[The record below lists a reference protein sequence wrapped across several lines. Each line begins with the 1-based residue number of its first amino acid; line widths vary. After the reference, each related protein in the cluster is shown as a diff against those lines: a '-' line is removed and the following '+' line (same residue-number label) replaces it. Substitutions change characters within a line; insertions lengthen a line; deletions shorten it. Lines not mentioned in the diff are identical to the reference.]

1 MGGPPRRRGVVV
13 VVGAHRRRGDDEAS
27 SSSAR
32 IGAPRAPRRRARRAA
47 ALAAACAAAALVGG
61 ALPGRRRSATVA
73 LAASKGTFSMTG
85 IVPRPFV
92 GEVYAADEKMLT
104 EEEAWEALQAA
115 DFKAHCDNVTYAF
128 CGRSTCRLNGEK
140 AVATCGCKL
149 IKASAGSIGFNSKNA
164 YLIRSKIVRKA
175 LYEATVL
182 NSSTSFVNTVC
193 GAIESRRLWRDA
205 GFDSDFG
212 SFSDPGYPG
221 YWAMIDLDC
230 DSSGSIDYNFADCD
244 GAPCDIEQGFNLC
257 RKRPVEWPCFNTA
270 PFDANYDSMCVCPYV
285 AANRSYVIHEYITD
299 ATATS
304 CPELMT
310 GLGDCAIQK
319 TLSRNAMMTTRAD
332 TLEVYA
338 DLKSASF
345 LSAGTECPTVSF
357 NNVSTMPTWS
367 PTASHP
373 PTAAPT
379 TGAPSY
385 APTYCPTLFPT
396 LNPALYPAEPEPRAE
411 PRRPRAQRKPVVL
424 PERGADDS
432 RAVRGAVV
440 RAQRRADDGAR
451 PLGRPP
457 EPTVK
462 PTYRKDPTAAPSIEP
477 SPLPSPRPT
486 YRKDPTGAPS
496 FLPSPEP
503 SVKPS
508 DEPSAAPSYLPTLKP
523 THHKDPTA
531 APSIQPSPLPT
542 LKPTHHKDP
551 TAAPSYAPTAAPTL
565 KPTHRK
571 DPTAAPSGAPTS
583 APTLKPTHRKDPTAA
598 PSDDAYSYSY

>member
-1 MGGPPRRRGVVV
+1 
-13 VVGAHRRRGDDEAS
+13 
-27 SSSAR
+27 
-32 IGAPRAPRRRARRAA
+32 
-47 ALAAACAAAALVGG
+47 
-61 ALPGRRRSATVA
+61 
-73 LAASKGTFSMTG
+73 MTG

-205 GFDSDFG
+205 GFGSDFG

-244 GAPCDIEQGFNLC
+244 GAPCDIEQGFNLLQHGALR
-257 RKRPVEWPCFNTA
+257 RKLRLHVRL
-270 PFDANYDSMCVCPYV
+270 PYV

-357 NNVSTMPTWS
+357 NNVDAESEEEEVPSSSDEESVAESSDADSVKERKAAAARPKAAKPADGTAFALWISTGQTSLGDDEKVLGVFYSWAQVVKRAKDVLADGHGHENWWCPKS
-367 PTASHP
+367 KGGYLPDDGDEDDDYGDREYFEDH
-373 PTAAPT
+373 
-379 TGAPSY
+379 TGS
-385 APTYCPTLFPT
+385 T
-396 LNPALYPAEPEPRAE
+396 AEPEGFISWRLASAKHGE
-411 PRRPRAQRKPVVL
+411 GDYGNMAMWAQRVQL
-424 PERGADDS
+424 P
-432 RAVRGAVV
+432 
-440 RAQRRADDGAR
+440 
-451 PLGRPP
+451 P
-457 EPTVK
+457 
-462 PTYRKDPTAAPSIEP
+462 
-477 SPLPSPRPT
+477 
-486 YRKDPTGAPS
+486 
-496 FLPSPEP
+496 
-503 SVKPS
+503 
-508 DEPSAAPSYLPTLKP
+508 
-523 THHKDPTA
+523 
-531 APSIQPSPLPT
+531 
-542 LKPTHHKDP
+542 
-551 TAAPSYAPTAAPTL
+551 
-565 KPTHRK
+565 
-571 DPTAAPSGAPTS
+571 
-583 APTLKPTHRKDPTAA
+583 
-598 PSDDAYSYSY
+598 

>member
-1 MGGPPRRRGVVV
+1 
-13 VVGAHRRRGDDEAS
+13 
-27 SSSAR
+27 
-32 IGAPRAPRRRARRAA
+32 
-47 ALAAACAAAALVGG
+47 
-61 ALPGRRRSATVA
+61 
-73 LAASKGTFSMTG
+73 
-85 IVPRPFV
+85 
-92 GEVYAADEKMLT
+92 DEKMLT
-104 EEEAWEALQAA
+104 EEEAWEALQVA

-244 GAPCDIEQGFNLC
+244 GAPCDIKQG
-257 RKRPVEWPCFNTA
+257 FNTA
-270 PFDANYDSMCVCPYV
+270 PFDANYDSMCICPYV

-367 PTASHP
+367 PTMSHP

-396 LNPALYPAEPEPRAE
+396 LN
-411 PRRPRAQRKPVVL
+411 
-424 PERGADDS
+424 
-432 RAVRGAVV
+432 
-440 RAQRRADDGAR
+440 
-451 PLGRPP
+451 
-457 EPTVK
+457 
-462 PTYRKDPTAAPSIEP
+462 
-477 SPLPSPRPT
+477 
-486 YRKDPTGAPS
+486 
-496 FLPSPEP
+496 
-503 SVKPS
+503 
-508 DEPSAAPSYLPTLKP
+508 
-523 THHKDPTA
+523 
-531 APSIQPSPLPT
+531 
-542 LKPTHHKDP
+542 
-551 TAAPSYAPTAAPTL
+551 
-565 KPTHRK
+565 
-571 DPTAAPSGAPTS
+571 
-583 APTLKPTHRKDPTAA
+583 
-598 PSDDAYSYSY
+598 